1 MAVLARIEL
10 ECDLDSRFMQCPKC
24 KIGNAHRSHR
34 AGLKERLTSIVG
46 YVPYR
51 CRDCGLRFLS
61 FRYSSPDP
69 VAKPVG
75 GAEKEIAETRG
86 SLRWKQKRRELVLYA
101 SALTLFV
108 VVLYFLTREP
118 SIGN

>member
-1 MAVLARIEL
+1 ML
-10 ECDLDSRFMQCPKC
+10 CPKC
-24 KIGNAHRSHR
+24 KTDNAHRSHR
-34 AGLKERLTSIVG
+34 AGLRERFTSIVG

-51 CRDCGLRFLS
+51 CRDCSLRFLS
-61 FRYSSPDP
+61 FRHSRPDP
-69 VAKPVG
+69 AATPVR
-75 GAEKEIAETRG
+75 GAEKEIAATRS
-86 SLRWKQKRRELVLYA
+86 SLRWKQKRRELVLYV

>member
-1 MAVLARIEL
+1 
-10 ECDLDSRFMQCPKC
+10 MQCPKC
-24 KIGNAHRSHR
+24 KTDSAYRSHR
-34 AGLKERLTSIVG
+34 AGLKEHLTSIVG

-51 CRDCGLRFLS
+51 CRDCSFRFLN
-61 FRYSSPDP
+61 FRCSLPEP
-69 VAKPVG
+69 VATPLR
-75 GAEKEIAETRG
+75 GAEKEIAATQR
-86 SLRWKQKRRELVLYA
+86 SLRRKQKRRELVLYI

>member
-1 MAVLARIEL
+1 ML
-10 ECDLDSRFMQCPKC
+10 CPKC
-24 KIGNAHRSHR
+24 QTDNVHRSHR
-34 AGLKERLTSIVG
+34 AGLRERLTSIVG

-51 CRDCGLRFLS
+51 CRDCNLRFLNFS
-61 FRYSSPDP
+61 YSLPNP
-69 VAKPVG
+69 VATPLRGV
-75 GAEKEIAETRG
+75 EKEIAATRG
-86 SLRWKQKRRELVLYA
+86 SLRWKRKRRELVLYA

>member
-1 MAVLARIEL
+1 ML
-10 ECDLDSRFMQCPKC
+10 CPKC
-24 KIGNAHRSHR
+24 KTDRAHRSHR
-34 AGLKERLTSIVG
+34 NGLRERLAGIVG

-51 CRDCGLRFLS
+51 CRDCGLRFLN
-61 FRYSSPDP
+61 FFYSLPHP
-69 VAKPVG
+69 VSAPLR
-75 GAEKEIAETRG
+75 GAEKEIAATQR
-86 SLRWKQKRRELVLYA
+86 SLRRKHKRRELVLYA

>member
-1 MAVLARIEL
+1 
-10 ECDLDSRFMQCPKC
+10 MQCPKC
-24 KIGNAHRSHR
+24 KTGNAHRSHR

-51 CRDCGLRFLS
+51 CRECGLRFLS
-61 FRYSSPDP
+61 FRYLISDS
-69 VAKPVG
+69 VATPLSG
-75 GAEKEIAETRG
+75 TEKEIAATRG
-86 SLRWKQKRRELVLYA
+86 SLQWKQKRRELVLYA

>member
-1 MAVLARIEL
+1 ML
-10 ECDLDSRFMQCPKC
+10 CPKC
-24 KIGNAHRSHR
+24 KTDHAHRSHR

-51 CRDCGLRFLS
+51 CRDCGLRFLN
-61 FRYSSPDP
+61 FRYWRPDP
-69 VAKPVG
+69 AATPVA
-75 GAEKEIAETRG
+75 GAEKEVAKTRG
-86 SLRWKQKRRELVLYA
+86 SLRRKQKRRELVLYV

>member
-1 MAVLARIEL
+1 ML
-10 ECDLDSRFMQCPKC
+10 CPKC
-24 KIGNAHRSHR
+24 KTDNAHRSHR
-34 AGLKERLTSIVG
+34 AGLWEHLTSIVG

-51 CRDCGLRFLS
+51 CRDCSLRFLS
-61 FRYSSPDP
+61 FRYSPP
-69 VAKPVG
+69 ALAATPLR
-75 GAEKEIAETRG
+75 GAEKEIAATRG
-86 SLRWKQKRRELVLYA
+86 SLRRKQKRRELVLYA

>member
-1 MAVLARIEL
+1 ML
-10 ECDLDSRFMQCPKC
+10 CPKC
-24 KIGNAHRSHR
+24 KTDNAHRSHR
-34 AGLKERLTSIVG
+34 ACLKERLTSIVG

-51 CRDCGLRFLS
+51 CRDCAFRFLH
-61 FRYSSPDP
+61 FRYSLPEP
-69 VAKPVG
+69 VATPLRGV
-75 GAEKEIAETRG
+75 EKEIAATQG
-86 SLRWKQKRRELVLYA
+86 SLRRKQRRRELVLYV

>member
-1 MAVLARIEL
+1 ME
-10 ECDLDSRFMQCPKC
+10 
-24 KIGNAHRSHR
+24 H
-34 AGLKERLTSIVG
+34 LTSIVG

-51 CRDCGLRFLS
+51 CRDCSFRFLN
-61 FRYSSPDP
+61 FRCSLPDP
-69 VAKPVG
+69 VATPLR
-75 GAEKEIAETRG
+75 GAEKEIAATQR
-86 SLRWKQKRRELVLYA
+86 SLRRKQKQAELVLYI